1 MINLV
6 FSGLKISNAKCEFAG
21 IGVKK
26 RVSSFAARFLKC
38 VLPFWDMM
46 YERVKMAL
54 CGMEWIDLTDGV
66 IKISSI
72 FLQ

>member
-6 FSGLKISNAKCEFAG
+6 FSGLKISNAKCELAS

-26 RVSSFAARFLKC
+26 RVSSFPARFLKC

-66 IKISSI
+66 IKISGI

>member
-6 FSGLKISNAKCEFAG
+6 FSGLKISNAKCELAS

-66 IKISSI
+66 IKISGI